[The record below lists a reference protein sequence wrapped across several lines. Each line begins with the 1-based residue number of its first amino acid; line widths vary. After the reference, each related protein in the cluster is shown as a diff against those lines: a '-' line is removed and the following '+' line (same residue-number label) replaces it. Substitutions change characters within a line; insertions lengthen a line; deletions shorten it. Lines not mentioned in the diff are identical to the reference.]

1 MSDDIEMRKH
11 RFVWWKE
18 AFLAALTGLVDMAKP
33 DDEVVRDAAD
43 MANLAAP
50 YIAQAHEHF
59 VVKGFVGPERDRT

>member
-1 MSDDIEMRKH
+1 MDDIEKRH
-11 RFVWWKE
+11 LLFAWWKE

-33 DDEVVRDAAD
+33 DDEIARDAAD

-59 VVKGFVGPERDRT
+59 VVKGLSGPEKDRT